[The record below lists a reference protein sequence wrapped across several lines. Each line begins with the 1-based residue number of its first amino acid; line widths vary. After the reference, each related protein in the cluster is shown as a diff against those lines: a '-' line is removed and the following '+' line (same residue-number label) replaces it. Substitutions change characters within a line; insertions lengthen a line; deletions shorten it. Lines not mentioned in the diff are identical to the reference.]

1 MVLGAGETVMNKK
14 DKVHAGGG
22 GARQKIRN
30 R

>member
-1 MVLGAGETVMNKK
+1 MVLGAGEIVRNKK